1 MIPVEEVKQFV
12 REGHVQRG
20 AIFNPVKFET
30 EFANLVTTRKMIAR
44 FLKTGVINDKLIVNN
59 VICALNSFGAPLGN
73 RAFRMLCTDE
83 QFEVVKAIL
92 LFLRCWHPGVGENIE
107 PNRIIVD
114 ILRDVSR
121 RYNLEHL

>member
-1 MIPVEEVKQFV
+1 MIPVDEVKQFV
-12 REGHVQRG
+12 REGHTQRG
-20 AIFNPVKFET
+20 AIFNPVKFES

-59 VICALNSFGAPLGN
+59 IICALNAFGTNLGN

-83 QFEVVKAIL
+83 QFAVVKAIL
-92 LFLRCWHPGVGENIE
+92 LFLRQWYPAVGETIE

-121 RYNLEHL
+121 RYHLEHL

>member
-44 FLKTGVINDKLIVNN
+44 FLKTGAINDKLIVNN
-59 VICALNSFGAPLGN
+59 IICALNAFGTPLGN

-83 QFEVVKAIL
+83 QFAVVKAIL
-92 LFLRCWHPGVGENIE
+92 LFLRCWHPGVADVIE

>member
-12 REGHVQRG
+12 RESHVQRG
-20 AIFNPVKFET
+20 VVFNPVKFES

-59 VICALNSFGAPLGN
+59 VICALNAFGLILGN

-83 QFEVVKAIL
+83 QFSVIKAIL
-92 LFLRCWHPGVGENIE
+92 MFLRCYRPGIGEVIE

-121 RYNLEHL
+121 RYHLDHL